1 MRLDLFLKVSRLIQR
16 RSLAQDFCDAGR
28 VRVNGLSAKSSKE
41 VKAGDEIEIK
51 RGERRTRLKILEVPV
66 RKQVAKTE
74 AAGLYEIIEQTGDPD
89 DLLLT

>member
-28 VRVNGLSAKSSKE
+28 VRVNGSSAKSSKE

-51 RGERRTRLKILEVPV
+51 RGERRTRLKIVEVPA

-89 DLLLT
+89 ELLLT